1 MKKILLLLVLALA
14 AVPQCIMADSKDK
27 TNPSEDRYNVTD
39 ADGMLAFGKSYYEV
53 NGKPSGANG
62 NFYSTSHSDWS
73 MKGWPDS
80 NKQKHVATYIHF
92 PKCTTNAKMQLTT
105 KGTASINVVVTCME
119 NGAVIYEGVIDMA
132 KGAKQWV
139 DVMPEMQMPV
149 NGWYKFDFECT
160 KNPAN
165 IGEFFYWQFKKTG
178 STEKI
183 YTADYMSS
191 PSVHLSGWKTTDPT
205 APSPAYYD
213 WVYEEVMVP
222 ESSAVVGTYCMSLGV
237 LHGYMGIQIDSD
249 NDYPIIF
256 SMWDNG
262 STDEDPYLP
271 EYLRSGALDWEK
283 GVTIARF
290 ANEGTGAQA
299 KYRTG
304 KNWIPGK
311 WVKFISNARPEI
323 IDVEIDDPA
332 HPGQKKT
339 ITYTNT
345 LCSAWFMADGLDDD
359 WHYIATIRQSGAN
372 NYFDGWYSFLEN
384 YNWPT
389 GQWQRKAY
397 YRNGGLHSLSNGKW
411 YHANSVGFG
420 HTDGGDKYG
429 DRRDYGQGQTEDF
442 DNSFFMSTG
451 GYHEDPV
458 QNAQVL
464 PLKRNY
470 MPVDQATL
478 DRLTE
483 RVNQA
488 IRNEQVVAMKEN
500 ISNACTIY
508 PQSTFKVIAKSDEA
522 TNEGA
527 GNIADAVFD
536 GNESTYWHSKWSG
549 GETPYPHT
557 LTIEVSN
564 PEDVRIGQI
573 SLVQQRASN
582 YRVKQLTV
590 STSTDNKTWTKA
602 ETVTLDDTN
611 NPNAEFANPISAPY
625 IKLSFDKGYGTNLL
639 CINEIYFKSAPSID
653 DLKKQV
659 ADIIAHADQFNGYA
673 SADLTGV
680 KAAYADGTA
689 TDFAALSKALNDLAA
704 NAQPLKFGR
713 VDEMKN
719 LSSFKAYQL
728 HNVNGQGDLVAAAD
742 GKLSLTGV
750 TDKAVTDAKLTAPT
764 NVTLPENNWLLVHS
778 AHTGQY
784 YLYNLGV
791 KKFLQTG
798 TTCSLSD
805 EPVPVTPAKAT
816 SGFTFRT
823 GTGSND
829 YVSAQPATDTPVKGS
844 TAGNKGSVWELRD
857 NYYATPDYAVAEA
870 VLAAIDYAAD
880 YAIREQKAKAAK
892 GFLEFA
898 KADAAKDYDKKYA
911 GIYDTSALE
920 AALAKAGASVDEVAA
935 AYDQA
940 RASAMPRTD
949 RYYRLVNYKRPVAGA
964 KDNYLT
970 LTGTKEKWNISSKT
984 NTEFGPAPTS
994 TLVAENYRL
1003 FKFEKADND
1012 TTFNILCAA
1021 TGTYL
1026 LTQNTDKGISSNAK
1040 SIAISC
1046 EGDRLFRMSA
1056 DNQYITVSGANALTQ
1071 YGTKED
1077 AELFYFEEVLQLEDA
1092 VSTQECGYG
1101 WACLPASVQL
1111 PDGVEAL
1118 VVTSVADGQLHLA
1131 PLNGYLAEADAN
1143 LLPAG
1148 LPVVLHSTN
1157 GKAVAPTAC
1166 AIVSQ
1171 NIDASRAKAANILG
1185 GANYKLTISK
1195 NDYVFN
1201 EECTA
1206 IQKSTGTSLRANTPY
1221 LTAAHVPEGFTGIFV
1236 LDTTDIRQIVIDNA
1250 DGSHTTL
1257 PASILY
1263 DLQGRITNAQK
1274 GIFIQNAEKHIK

>member
-1 MKKILLLLVLALA
+1 MHKAGFVNIIGNPNVGKSTLMNALVGENLSIITSKAQTTRHRIMGIVNGEDFQIVYNDTPGIVNPHYKLHESMMGFVNSALQDADLFLLV
-14 AVPQCIMADSKDK
+14 
-27 TNPSEDRYNVTD
+27 TE
-39 ADGMLAFGKSYYEV
+39 
-53 NGKPSGANG
+53 
-62 NFYSTSHSDWS
+62 
-73 MKGWPDS
+73 
-80 NKQKHVATYIHF
+80 
-92 PKCTTNAKMQLTT
+92 
-105 KGTASINVVVTCME
+105 
-119 NGAVIYEGVIDMA
+119 
-132 KGAKQWV
+132 
-139 DVMPEMQMPV
+139 
-149 NGWYKFDFECT
+149 
-160 KNPAN
+160 
-165 IGEFFYWQFKKTG
+165 IGETFKNQEVLLKIIKSKVPVILVINKIDLSDQQTIIDKMAYWKNQIPRAIIVPC
-178 STEKI
+178 SATEKFN
-183 YTADYMSS
+183 
-191 PSVHLSGWKTTDPT
+191 
-205 APSPAYYD
+205 
-213 WVYEEVMVP
+213 
-222 ESSAVVGTYCMSLGV
+222 
-237 LHGYMGIQIDSD
+237 IDT
-249 NDYPIIF
+249 IF
-256 SMWDNG
+256 
-262 STDEDPYLP
+262 
-271 EYLRSGALDWEK
+271 
-283 GVTIARF
+283 
-290 ANEGTGAQA
+290 
-299 KYRTG
+299 
-304 KNWIPGK
+304 
-311 WVKFISNARPEI
+311 EI

-500 ISNACTIY
+500 ISNACTVY

-582 YRVKQLTV
+582 YRAKQLTV

-673 SADLTGV
+673 SADLADV

-1092 VSTQECGYG
+1092 VSTQDCGYG

>member
-14 AVPQCIMADSKDK
+14 AVPQCMMADSKDK

-39 ADGMLAFGKSYYEV
+39 ADGKMAFGKSYYEV

-73 MKGWPDS
+73 IKGWPDS
-80 NKQKHVATYIHF
+80 NKQKHIATYIHF
-92 PKCTTNAKMQLTT
+92 PKCKSDAKMQLTT
-105 KGTASINVVVTCME
+105 KGTCAIKVVVTSME
-119 NGAVIYEGVIDMA
+119 TGAVIYEGTIDMA
-132 KGAKQWV
+132 KGTKEWV
-139 DVMPEMQMPV
+139 DVMPETQMPV
-149 NGWYKFDFECT
+149 AGWYKFDFECT

-165 IGEFFYWQFKKTG
+165 VGEFFYWQFKKTG
-178 STEKI
+178 SSEKI

-191 PSVHLSGWKTTDPT
+191 PSVHLSSWKTTDPT

-271 EYLRSGALDWEK
+271 DYLRSGALDWEK

-304 KNWIPGK
+304 KNWVPGK

-323 IDVEIDDPA
+323 IDVEVDDPA

-345 LCSAWFMADGLDDD
+345 LCSAWYMADGIDND

-389 GQWQRKAY
+389 GQWERKGY

-429 DRRDYGQGQTEDF
+429 DRRDYGQGQTEEF
-442 DNSFFMSTG
+442 DNCFFMSTG
-451 GYHEDPV
+451 GYKNDAV

-464 PLKRNY
+464 PLKRNF

-488 IRNEQVVAMKEN
+488 IRNEQITAMKEN

-508 PQSTFKVIAKSDEA
+508 PQSTFKVINKSDEA
-522 TNEGA
+522 TNEGGA
-527 GNIADAVFD
+527 NVATAVFD

-549 GETPYPHT
+549 GESPYPHT
-557 LTIEVSN
+557 LTIQVNN

-582 YRVKQLTV
+582 YRAKQLTV

-602 ETVTLDDTN
+602 ETVTFEDIN

-625 IKLSFDKGYGTNLL
+625 IKLSFDKGYGNNLL
-639 CINEIYFKSAPSID
+639 CINEIYFKSAPSLD
-653 DLKKQV
+653 DLKAQV

-673 SADLTGV
+673 SADLNDL
-680 KAAYADGTA
+680 KSIYNDGKA

-728 HNVNGQGDLVAAAD
+728 HNVNGQGDLIVAD
-742 GKLSLTGV
+742 GQLSLSGV
-750 TDKAVTDAKLTAPT
+750 NTSGVTDAKLTAPT

-778 AHTGQY
+778 AHTGKY
-784 YLYNLGV
+784 YLYNLGA
-791 KKFLQTG
+791 KKFLSTG

-805 EPVPVTPAKAT
+805 TPVPVTPTKAT
-816 SGFTFRT
+816 NGFTFRT

-829 YVSAQPATDTPVKGS
+829 YVSAQPAASPVVKGS
-844 TAGNKGSVWELRD
+844 TASNRGSIFELRD

-880 YAIREQKAKAAK
+880 AAIREKKAAAAK
-892 GFLEFA
+892 GYLAFA
-898 KADAAKDYDKKYA
+898 KEDAAKDIDKKYA
-911 GIYDTSALE
+911 GIIDYSDLE
-920 AALAKAGASVDEVAA
+920 STLNKPGATVDEIAE
-935 AYDQA
+935 AYDKA
-940 RASAMPRTD
+940 RVSAMPRTD
-949 RYYRLVNYKRPVAGA
+949 RHYRLVNYKRPVAEA
-964 KDNYLT
+964 KNNYLT
-970 LTGTKEKWNISSKT
+970 LSGNKGSWNLTVKT
-984 NTEFGPAPTS
+984 NDEFGPAPTS
-994 TLVAENYRL
+994 TLVSENYRL
-1003 FKFEKADND
+1003 FQFEKADND
-1012 TTFNILCAA
+1012 STFNIRCTA
-1021 TGTYL
+1021 TGTYA
-1026 LTQNTDKGISSNAK
+1026 LTQNETSSGSAK
-1040 SIAISC
+1040 SFAISYD
-1046 EGDRLFRMSA
+1046 GGRLFRLQA
-1056 DNQYITVSGANALTQ
+1056 DGKYITVSSGNALTQ
-1071 YGTKED
+1071 STSRDD
-1077 AELFYFEEVLQLEDA
+1077 AGLFYFEEVPALEAA
-1092 VSTQECGYG
+1092 VSTSECGYG
-1101 WACLPASVQL
+1101 FALLPTAVQL
-1111 PDGVEAL
+1111 PESVRAL
-1118 VVTSVADGQLHLA
+1118 IVTSVADGNLHLA
-1131 PLNGYLAEADAN
+1131 PLNNYLDAEDAD

-1148 LPVVLHSTN
+1148 LPVILSSLSGGVVSATDC
-1157 GKAVAPTAC
+1157 P
-1166 AIVSQ
+1166 IVSGT
-1171 NIDASRAKAANILG
+1171 IDASRAIAANVLQ
-1185 GANYKLTISK
+1185 GAPYKLTIK
-1195 NDYVFN
+1195 KGDYILNADNSAF
-1201 EECTA
+1201 
-1206 IQKSTGTSLRANTPY
+1206 IPSTLTTLRANTPY
-1221 LTAAHVPEGFTGIFV
+1221 IPASLLPEGFSGNIILDVTGIDEV
-1236 LDTTDIRQIVIDNA
+1236 
-1250 DGSHTTL
+1250 
-1257 PASILY
+1257 PASNGQQSSFKGAY
-1263 DLQGRITNAQK
+1263 DLQGRRVAPATEK
-1274 GIFIQNAEKHIK
+1274 GHSVIVKENSKVIR

>member
-1 MKKILLLLVLALA
+1 MKKILLFLVLALA

-92 PKCTTNAKMQLTT
+92 PKCTTDAKMQLTT
-105 KGTASINVVVTCME
+105 KGLATINVVVTCME

-132 KGAKQWV
+132 KGSKQWV
-139 DVMPEMQMPV
+139 DVMPETQMPV

-271 EYLRSGALDWEK
+271 DYLRSGALDWEK

-323 IDVEIDDPA
+323 IDVEVDDPA

-345 LCSAWFMADGLDDD
+345 LCSAWFMADGLDND

-384 YNWPT
+384 YNWPS

-397 YRNGGLHSLSNGKW
+397 YRNGALHSLSNGKW

-442 DNSFFMSTG
+442 EDCFFMSSG
-451 GYHEDPV
+451 GYHNDPV

-464 PLKRNY
+464 PLKRNF

-488 IRNEQVVAMKEN
+488 IRQEQIVAMKEN

-508 PQSTFKVIAKSDEA
+508 PQSTFKVINKSDEA
-522 TNEGA
+522 TNEGGA
-527 GNIADAVFD
+527 NVATAVFD

-549 GETPYPHT
+549 GESPYPHT
-557 LTIEVSN
+557 LTIQVSN

-602 ETVTLDDTN
+602 ETVTFEDTN

-639 CINEIYFKSAPSID
+639 CINEIYFKSAPSLD

-659 ADIIAHADQFNGYA
+659 ADILAHADQFNGYA
-673 SADLTGV
+673 SADLANLKNV
-680 KAAYADGTA
+680 YNDGKVS
-689 TDFAALSKALNDLAA
+689 DFAALSKALNDLAA

-728 HNVNGQGDLVAAAD
+728 HNVNGQGDLIVAD
-742 GKLSLTGV
+742 GKLSLSGV
-750 TDKAVTDAKLTAPT
+750 TTSGVTDAKLTAPT
-764 NVTLPENNWLLVHS
+764 NVALPENNWLLIHS
-778 AHTGQY
+778 AHTGNY
-784 YLYNLGV
+784 YLYNLGA
-791 KKFLQTG
+791 KKFLSTG
-798 TTCSLSD
+798 TTCTLSD
-805 EPVPVTPAKAT
+805 TPVSVTPTKVT
-816 SGFTFRT
+816 NGFTFRT

-829 YVSAQPATDTPVKGS
+829 FVSAQPAASPVVKGS
-844 TAGNKGSVWELRD
+844 TSSNRGSIFELRD

-880 YAIREQKAKAAK
+880 YAIREKKAADAK
-892 GFLEFA
+892 GYLAFA
-898 KADAAKDYDKKYA
+898 KEDAAKDIDKKYA
-911 GIYDTSALE
+911 GIIDYADLE
-920 AALAKAGASVDEVAA
+920 STLNKPGATVDEIAE
-935 AYDQA
+935 AYDKA
-940 RASAMPRTD
+940 RVSAMPRTD
-949 RYYRLVNYKRPVAGA
+949 RYYRLVNYKRPVAEA
-964 KDNYLT
+964 KNNYLT
-970 LTGTKEKWNISSKT
+970 LSGNKGSWNLTVKT
-984 NTEFGPAPTS
+984 NDEFGPAPTS
-994 TLVAENYRL
+994 SLVAENYRL
-1003 FKFEKADND
+1003 FQFEKAEND
-1012 TTFNILCAA
+1012 STFNIRCAA
-1021 TGTYL
+1021 TGTYA
-1026 LTQNTDKGISSNAK
+1026 LTQNEAGSGSAK
-1040 SIAISC
+1040 SFAISYD
-1046 EGDRLFRMSA
+1046 GNRLFRLQA
-1056 DNQYITVSGANALTQ
+1056 DGKYITVSSGNALTQ
-1071 YGTKED
+1071 STSRDD
-1077 AELFYFEEVLQLEDA
+1077 AGLFYFEEVPALEAA
-1092 VSTQECGYG
+1092 VSTSECGYG
-1101 WACLPASVQL
+1101 FALLPTAVQL
-1111 PDGVEAL
+1111 PESVRAL
-1118 VVTSVADGQLHLA
+1118 IVTSVADGNIHLA
-1131 PLNGYLAEADAN
+1131 PLNNYLDAEDAD

-1148 LPVVLHSTN
+1148 LPVILSSLS
-1157 GKAVAPTAC
+1157 GGAVSPTDC
-1166 AIVSQ
+1166 PIVSGT
-1171 NIDASRAKAANILG
+1171 IDASRALAANVLSGALYKMTIKKGDYILN
-1185 GANYKLTISK
+1185 ADNSAFIP
-1195 NDYVFN
+1195 
-1201 EECTA
+1201 CTL
-1206 IQKSTGTSLRANTPY
+1206 TSLHANTPY
-1221 LTAAHVPEGFTGIFV
+1221 LPATLLPADFTGNII
-1236 LDTTDIRQIVIDNA
+1236 LDVTGIEEVPAPNGNGLATGNCQLSTT
-1250 DGSHTTL
+1250 
-1257 PASILY
+1257 Y
-1263 DLQGRITNAQK
+1263 DLQGRRVAPATSGVIVKDAAKVLNK
-1274 GIFIQNAEKHIK
+1274 